1 MKAAVYCHTSHRS
14 TTRTLAAQEA
24 RCRLVAQQR
33 GASEIVT
40 VTDQGAP
47 RAAQR
52 PGLTRLL
59 RLVHSGEVGLVV
71 VDEPPRLSRRL
82 ADLREISREVSGA
95 GASLVFV
102 SP

>member
-1 MKAAVYCHTSHRS
+1 MKAAVYCHTSRS
-14 TTRTLAAQEA
+14 STDRTLSAQEA

-40 VTDQGAP
+40 VTDQGVPGAT
-47 RAAQR
+47 QR

-71 VDEPPRLSRRL
+71 VDEPQRLSWRI
-82 ADLREISREVSGA
+82 ADVRDFSREVSGA